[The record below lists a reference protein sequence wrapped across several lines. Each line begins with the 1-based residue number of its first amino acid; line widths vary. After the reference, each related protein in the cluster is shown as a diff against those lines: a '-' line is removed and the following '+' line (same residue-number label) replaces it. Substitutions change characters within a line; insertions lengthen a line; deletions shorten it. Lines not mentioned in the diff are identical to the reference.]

1 MDYSKVKTFFD
12 ENKENSILTGGVTED
27 QVREIEEDLNVP
39 LPDSYKWFL
48 TEYGSGGAYGTMIL
62 GYDSHG
68 AEVVEQTNEYKK
80 YYNLFDG
87 LVVIEY
93 VDEFSYC
100 LDTNKMKEGE
110 CPVILWDNQEGYGKQ
125 VGSTFLEFLIES
137 LKKRK
142 TTGLMMKNGTIKVK
156 GLQFRAPHYMRG
168 SFITLISLQFS
179 L

>member
-27 QVREIEEDLNVP
+27 QIREIEEDLNVT

-80 YYNLFDG
+80 YYNLSDG

-125 VGSTFLEFLIES
+125 VGSTFLEFLIEE
-137 LKKRK
+137 LEETKDDWIDD
-142 TTGLMMKNGTIKVK
+142 GDWDD
-156 GLQFRAPHYMRG
+156 
-168 SFITLISLQFS
+168 
-179 L
+179 